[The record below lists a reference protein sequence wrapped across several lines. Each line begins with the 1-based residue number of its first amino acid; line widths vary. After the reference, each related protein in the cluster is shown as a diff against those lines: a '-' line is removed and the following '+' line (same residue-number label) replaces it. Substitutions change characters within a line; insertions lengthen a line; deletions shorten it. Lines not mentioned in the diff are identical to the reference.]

1 MIALITVLRTGLKA
15 IIWVIN
21 TILNIKL
28 KIAMSVTKIEKMSL
42 IIPEDRDNQILVGLI
57 FIRYSKFPINNKN

>member
-28 KIAMSVTKIEKMSL
+28 KIAMRVTKIEKMSL
-42 IIPEDRDNQILVGLI
+42 IITEDRDNQILVGLI
-57 FIRYSKFPINNKN
+57 FIRYSKFPINNKS

>member
-1 MIALITVLRTGLKA
+1 
-15 IIWVIN
+15 
-21 TILNIKL
+21 
-28 KIAMSVTKIEKMSL
+28 MSVTKIEKMSL